1 MRILCTWR
9 SYPLRNVKALRS
21 VILLTV
27 AALLAGSM
35 MFMSPVKTAKAAGA
49 DVSFSYRNDNWDD
62 GVNFTIKLKN
72 FDEGAKATIL
82 VEFPHEVTSCNIH
95 YPSIG
100 YSRPSGHPYDDDTY
114 IKIDLTYHK
123 ADFNKGDFIEGTA
136 WGMNIGKDARNTRVK
151 LTSYSAPKPS
161 PTPTAAPTATPSP
174 TPMVMPTT
182 PPPPTARPTT
192 AAPTKA
198 PTATPTAVPA
208 RTVTPTAAPTVAPT
222 AAAVTVTPTAVP
234 TSAPTVTPTV
244 APDDQTSTTT
254 TTEETKATTTK
265 ADDKTDTTTGTDE
278 TTGSEGGE
286 SSVTVPAVVIANDDS
301 LPSDSTDPSGE
312 GDPEGG
318 DDSTG
323 PDTVQL
329 MTKTGRKDN
338 KLSFWHLIAVF
349 LFLFLIGRYI
359 YLNKVKK
366 YTPKESLIRL
376 IPGVPALY
384 CNISKNMLDSQI
396 AAEAAMAARTSS
408 SRPGYNTA
416 SAMKALRDME
426 QGDRPAFKPAPVTP
440 INRPGSATSA
450 SASDKKSN
458 ITATPERNNRMEN
471 ESPKLTDVEKE
482 AFEKAAKA
490 KEEAE
495 AAAKRAALAK
505 AEAEKAAAEM
515 EAARKAAEEAEALVP
530 ETPEAVT
537 TVIGGT
543 AASEGMGSPF
553 KKIEEEPK
561 SPFKPVKETVSEPEA
576 KEEEPVIPKKPV
588 WEKEEK
594 DTSYRASI
602 VNFEHRR
609 PDSDEVNALGS
620 ALSKSKTP
628 PPASARPKVR
638 ANWDNY
644 GGASPFKPAGQDGAE
659 TAGAAVPGFVA
670 NAPSSSSDS
679 KGGAGKTF
687 RKNID
692 SDEPTSFTSGSSRK
706 AAFFNKAKHASQPEQ
721 REETESAYG
730 GIRRPNSAGR
740 KEEEDSTPALGK
752 ALEGKRPSILNS
764 SIPME
769 NNANPVDGKDV
780 QEG

>member
-1 MRILCTWR
+1 MCTWR
-9 SYPLRNVKALRS
+9 SYPLRKVRALRS

-27 AALLAGSM
+27 AALLAGSV
-35 MFMSPVKTAKAAGA
+35 MFMSPVKTVQAADA
-49 DVSFSYRNDNWDD
+49 DVEFSYQHEGWDD
-62 GVNFTIKLKN
+62 GVNFLIKLKR
-72 FDEGAKATIL
+72 FEEGAKATIL

-95 YPSIG
+95 YPRIG
-100 YSRPSGHPYDDDTY
+100 YSRPSGPAYDDSY
-114 IKIDLTYHK
+114 IKIDITYHK
-123 ADFNKGDFIEGTA
+123 ADFPEGDHIKGTA
-136 WGMNIGKDARNTRVK
+136 WGMNIGKDARDTKVK
-151 LTSYSAPKPS
+151 ITSYSVPE
-161 PTPTAAPTATPSP
+161 PTPTTAPTATPSP

-192 AAPTKA
+192 AAPAKT

-222 AAAVTVTPTAVP
+222 AAAAVTPTAGP

-244 APDDQTSTTT
+244 ADDQTSTTT

-265 ADDKTDTTTGTDE
+265 ADDDKTSTTTEADE
-278 TTGSEGGE
+278 TTESESGE
-286 SSVTVPAVVIANDDS
+286 SSVTAPAVIVGMDDP
-301 LPSDSTDPSGE
+301 LPSDPTDPSG

-408 SRPGYNTA
+408 SQPGYNTA

-440 INRPGSATSA
+440 INRPGSATA
-450 SASDKKSN
+450 AAASDKKSN

-515 EAARKAAEEAEALVP
+515 EAARKAAEEAEALIP
-530 ETPEAVT
+530 ETPEAAVT
-537 TVIGGT
+537 TAIGGT
-543 AASEGMGSPF
+543 AVSEDMGSPF

-576 KEEEPVIPKKPV
+576 KEEPVIPKKPV

-602 VNFEHRR
+602 VNFEHRK

-628 PPASARPKVR
+628 PPASQRPRVR

-644 GGASPFKPAGQDGAE
+644 GGASPFKPVGQDGAE

-670 NAPSSSSDS
+670 NAPSAASDS

-706 AAFFNKAKHASQPEQ
+706 AAFFNKAKHTSQPEQ
-721 REETESAYG
+721 HEETESAYG

-740 KEEEDSTPALGK
+740 KEEEDSAPALGK

-769 NNANPVDGKDV
+769 NNVHPVDGKDV

>member
-1 MRILCTWR
+1 MCTWR
-9 SYPLRNVKALRS
+9 SYPLRKVRALRS

-27 AALLAGSM
+27 AALLAGSV
-35 MFMSPVKTAKAAGA
+35 MFMSPVKTVQAADAEVDIDAWMG
-49 DVSFSYRNDNWDD
+49 DRDSD
-62 GVNFTIKLKN
+62 VNFKIYLKH
-72 FDEGAKATIL
+72 FQEGAEATIIID
-82 VEFPHEVTSCNIH
+82 FPHEVFSCGFS
-95 YPSIG
+95 YPTIG
-100 YSRPSGHPYDDDTY
+100 YSS
-114 IKIDLTYHK
+114 IDGINFTVTINLTYHK
-123 ADFNKGDFIEGTA
+123 ADFYKGDFIIGSATGTDLGTA
-136 WGMNIGKDARNTRVK
+136 ASQTKVK
-151 LTSYSAPKPS
+151 RKSYSAPKIS
-161 PTPTAAPTATPSP
+161 PTPTTAPTATPSP

-192 AAPTKA
+192 AAPAKT

-222 AAAVTVTPTAVP
+222 AAAAVTPTAGP

-244 APDDQTSTTT
+244 ADDQTSTTT

-265 ADDKTDTTTGTDE
+265 ADDKTDTTTAADE
-278 TTGSEGGE
+278 TTGSVSGE
-286 SSVTVPAVVIANDDS
+286 SSVTVPAVVIANDDP
-301 LPSDSTDPSGE
+301 LPSDPTDPSG

-408 SRPGYNTA
+408 SQPGYNTA

-440 INRPGSATSA
+440 INRPGSATA
-450 SASDKKSN
+450 AAASDKKSN

-515 EAARKAAEEAEALVP
+515 EAARKAAEEAEALIP
-530 ETPEAVT
+530 ETPEAAVT
-537 TVIGGT
+537 TAIGGT
-543 AASEGMGSPF
+543 AVSEDMGSPF

-576 KEEEPVIPKKPV
+576 KEEPVIPKKPV

-602 VNFEHRR
+602 VNFEHRK

-628 PPASARPKVR
+628 PPASQRPRVR

-644 GGASPFKPAGQDGAE
+644 GGASPFKPVGQDGAE

-670 NAPSSSSDS
+670 NAPSAASDS

-706 AAFFNKAKHASQPEQ
+706 AAFFNKAKHTSQPEQ
-721 REETESAYG
+721 HEETESAYG

-740 KEEEDSTPALGK
+740 KEEEDSAPALGK

-769 NNANPVDGKDV
+769 NNVHPVDGKDV

>member
-9 SYPLRNVKALRS
+9 SYPLRKVRALRS

-35 MFMSPVKTAKAAGA
+35 MFMSPAENVQAAKGTIKSEIT
-49 DVSFSYRNDNWDD
+49 SFNSGD
-62 GVNFTIKLKN
+62 GIEFTINLRN
-72 FDEGAKATIL
+72 FEEGAKVVIGIDFIL
-82 VEFPHEVTSCNIH
+82 EPTNCSIT
-95 YPSIG
+95 YPVLG
-100 YSRPSGHPYDDDTY
+100 YTRTH
-114 IKIDLTYHK
+114 DLTYIELRFTYHK
-123 ADFNKGDFIEGTA
+123 KDFNNGDMITGNA
-136 WGMNIGKDARNTRVK
+136 WGNDLGSEENLHKNKIFPV
-151 LTSYSAPKPS
+151 SYEAPEVT

-192 AAPTKA
+192 AAPAKA
-198 PTATPTAVPA
+198 PTATPTTAPA

-222 AAAVTVTPTAVP
+222 AAAAVTPTAVP
-234 TSAPTVTPTV
+234 TGAPTVTPTV
-244 APDDQTSTTT
+244 AADDQTSTTT

-265 ADDKTDTTTGTDE
+265 ADDDKTSTTTAADE
-278 TTGSEGGE
+278 TTGSESGE
-286 SSVTVPAVVIANDDS
+286 SSVTVPAVVIANDDP
-301 LPSDSTDPSGE
+301 LPSDPTDPSGE

-318 DDSTG
+318 DGSTG

-384 CNISKNMLDSQI
+384 CNISKNMLDSQT

-408 SRPGYNTA
+408 SQPGYNTA

-440 INRPGSATSA
+440 INRPGSATA
-450 SASDKKSN
+450 AAASDKKSN

-515 EAARKAAEEAEALVP
+515 EAARKAAEEAEALIP
-530 ETPEAVT
+530 ETPEAAVT
-537 TVIGGT
+537 TAIGGT
-543 AASEGMGSPF
+543 AVSEDMGSPF

-670 NAPSSSSDS
+670 NAPSPSSDF